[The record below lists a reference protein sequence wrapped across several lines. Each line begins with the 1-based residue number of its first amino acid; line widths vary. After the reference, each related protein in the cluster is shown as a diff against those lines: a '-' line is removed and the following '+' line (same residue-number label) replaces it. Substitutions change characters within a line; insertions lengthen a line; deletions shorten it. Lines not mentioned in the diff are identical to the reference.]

1 MIRRS
6 SNQFMYNY
14 QRSLNRANVKQAKL
28 LEQSDGSSIH
38 RPSDDSI
45 GYSKLLRSKFSRN
58 ENNQYQTNVAMAA
71 SWMKTSDDAL
81 VNMTDIMM
89 TFKTK
94 TVQASNASQTPD
106 DNKAVAKEMMA
117 LIQQVVALGNNMQGD
132 RYTFAGQSD
141 QIRPFELSEE
151 MYTRGMAKTLDTKQ
165 AQFFNTAETYE
176 QLSQMLTITGE
187 DDAEYYLDTTNG
199 YIYDKRFVD
208 EGYKDAIT
216 AGYKTVDPTQHAI
229 AKLGDDFFN
238 ETTGADFTNANQQTN
253 FKISDFFNKYGVVLD
268 TVDESGDASV
278 ATTGLS
284 FAGPSGEVSSEDMNE
299 QTLTMQAPVDVTAK
313 AGSLLVYYADDFPSF
328 RFGITD
334 GQTVTIPDDTRITL
348 SNGNTYTMATL
359 TEALDSGDLT
369 LSDNTWVRLDND
381 TDITLNENVD
391 ATYYSQSKDF
401 SIHGNKVTI
410 PTGTTFVDSNGDTYT
425 LNDKTKTLNAVTD
438 DGTTM
443 NFKLKTVQQQIVSYS
458 GDNNYISMVKL
469 NGKADQTSDTV
480 NATGA
485 DIFGTDLF
493 DGANSGNVASGAA
506 MLNQMLTVHNRTN
519 SDDQNWLNADGVE
532 LGDQIHETTNR
543 AETTIGSRQQLY
555 AAVSDMLITQD
566 ETIQQD
572 IVDVSGTDVA
582 KLATDLMEQSSV
594 MSLALSMGGR
604 ILPMSLADYL

>member
-1 MIRRS
+1 
-6 SNQFMYNY
+6 
-14 QRSLNRANVKQAKL
+14 
-28 LEQSDGSSIH
+28 
-38 RPSDDSI
+38 
-45 GYSKLLRSKFSRN
+45 
-58 ENNQYQTNVAMAA
+58 
-71 SWMKTSDDAL
+71 
-81 VNMTDIMM
+81 
-89 TFKTK
+89 
-94 TVQASNASQTPD
+94 
-106 DNKAVAKEMMA
+106 
-117 LIQQVVALGNNMQGD
+117 
-132 RYTFAGQSD
+132 
-141 QIRPFELSEE
+141 
-151 MYTRGMAKTLDTKQ
+151 
-165 AQFFNTAETYE
+165 
-176 QLSQMLTITGE
+176 
-187 DDAEYYLDTTNG
+187 
-199 YIYDKRFVD
+199 
-208 EGYKDAIT
+208 
-216 AGYKTVDPTQHAI
+216 
-229 AKLGDDFFN
+229 
-238 ETTGADFTNANQQTN
+238 
-253 FKISDFFNKYGVVLD
+253 
-268 TVDESGDASV
+268 
-278 ATTGLS
+278 
-284 FAGPSGEVSSEDMNE
+284 
-299 QTLTMQAPVDVTAK
+299 MQAPVDVTAK
-313 AGSLLVYYADDFPSF
+313 AGSLLVYYAADFPSF
-328 RFGITD
+328 RFGISD

-348 SNGNTYTMATL
+348 GNGNTYTMATL
-359 TEALDSGDLT
+359 TEALDNGDLT

-381 TDITLNENVD
+381 TDITLNTDVD

-410 PTGTTFVDSNGDTYT
+410 PTGTTFVDSNGDTYS

-519 SDDQNWLNADGVE
+519 VDDQNWLNADGVE

-555 AAVSDMLITQD
+555 EAVSEMLITQS
-566 ETIQQD
+566 ETIQRD

>member
-94 TVQASNASQTPD
+94 TVQASNASQTSD

-151 MYTRGMAKTLDTKQ
+151 LYTRGMAKTLDTKQ

-176 QLSQMLTITGE
+176 QLSQMLTITDE
-187 DDAEYYLDTTNG
+187 NNAEYYLDTTTG
-199 YIYDKRFVD
+199 YVYDKNFVD
-208 EGYKDAIT
+208 EGYKNAIT
-216 AGYKTVDPTQHAI
+216 AGYQTVDPTQHAI

-238 ETTGADFTNANQQTN
+238 GGTDFSDATQQTN
-253 FKISDFFNKYGVVLD
+253 FKVSDFFNKYGVLLD
-268 TVDESGDASV
+268 TVDQSGTADV

-328 RFGITD
+328 RFGISD

-348 SNGNTYTMATL
+348 GNGNTYTMATL
-359 TEALDSGDLT
+359 TEALDNGDLT

-381 TDITLNENVD
+381 TDITLNTDVD

-519 SDDQNWLNADGVE
+519 VDDQNWLNADGVE